1 MSWDIR
7 NRSRAI
13 EKIDTLKTFGIART
27 QIKALRSHCLQYP
40 LLVRY
45 AGPMRLVLY
54 TYAMNSIV
62 TYASLTFRKLHKKSN
77 AKTGLRKR
85 QD

>member
-1 MSWDIR
+1 
-7 NRSRAI
+7 
-13 EKIDTLKTFGIART
+13 
-27 QIKALRSHCLQYP
+27 
-40 LLVRY
+40 
-45 AGPMRLVLY
+45 LVLY